1 MNAVSLV
8 VVVAAVVIGAAIGW
22 LVAARTWKA
31 RMGELDA
38 QMRRESEVVAAQLRT
53 ELAEAEGELRL
64 LKADRE
70 KLQLEQAEGKSLEE
84 KIQPLK
90 DALESVRIQA
100 QRANVERAEADA
112 QLREQIEGVQRG
124 YTSLEGAT
132 RQLVAAMSSGQ
143 SRGQWGEMQLEQL
156 LDHSGLIE
164 GTHYKRQ
171 DTRLGASGSSRPDI
185 VIMLPGGGEIL
196 IDAKFPFDAYW
207 KAIEAGQTPESVLHM
222 KKHSDDV
229 LARAKELSGKR
240 YSDSSSSPDFVIM
253 FLPLESLLSSALEAN
268 GLILEETFQRNVI
281 LATPTSMLGMLR
293 TISFGYQRQLMAD
306 NAEEIR
312 EAGAEMLNRLGAAVE
327 HIDGMRRGLTQ
338 AVKGYNSFVGSF
350 DSRVMT
356 QARKMSELGVSTQR
370 SLEAPEEISET
381 PRETRNSPALPAVEE
396 LFLDS

>member
-1 MNAVSLV
+1 MNAIVLV
-8 VVVAAVVIGAAIGW
+8 VVLLAVVVGAALGW
-22 LVAARTWKA
+22 WAAARVWKA
-31 RMGELDA
+31 RIAEQEALL
-38 QMRRESEVVAAQLRT
+38 RSEGDLAVAALRT
-53 ELAEAEGELRL
+53 ELTGIEGQLLL

-70 KLQLEQAEGKSLEE
+70 KLQIEQAEGRTLEE
-84 KIQPLK
+84 RIQPLK
-90 DALESVRIQA
+90 DALESVRLQA

-124 YTSLEGAT
+124 YTSLETAT

-171 DTRLGASGSSRPDI
+171 DTRAGDAGASRPDI

-207 KAIEAGQTPESVLHM
+207 RAIEAGDSPESVIHL
-222 KKHSDDV
+222 KKHSEDV
-229 LARAKELSGKR
+229 MARAKELSGKR
-240 YSDSSSSPDFVIM
+240 YSDSASSPDFVVM
-253 FLPLESLLSSALEAN
+253 FLPLESLLSTALESN

-293 TISFGYQRQLMAD
+293 TISFGYQRKLMAD

-327 HIDGMRRGLTQ
+327 HVDSMRRGLSQ

-356 QARKMSELGVSTQR
+356 QARKMKDLGVATQR
-370 SLEAPEEISET
+370 ALESPEEISEV
-381 PRETRNSPALPAVEE
+381 PRESRTAEPLPAKQESLLGE
-396 LFLDS
+396 